1 MKKSNNLFNDEN
13 EIEIEGIDSWLI
25 TYSDMIT
32 IILCFFI
39 LFFYY
44 SEGQVSILS
53 KVKNSLSTKVESLE
67 KENQELKQNNEKLSS
82 VLFDIKNIEQDLKTS
97 NKDFVK
103 KLKEK
108 NMLDNIELKETKK
121 GLLIRFKDNVLFT
134 SASANIS
141 DFGLEILKE
150 IGKDLNKI
158 DNKILV
164 EGHTDNIPINS
175 LNYSSNWEL
184 SSARAINVVNFL
196 SKELDIKSSRFSVS
210 GYGSTSPISD
220 NSTKEGRAKN
230 RRIEIVILNK

>member
-1 MKKSNNLFNDEN
+1 MKKSNNLFTDNN

-53 KVKNSLSTKVESLE
+53 EVKDSLSTKVESLQ
-67 KENQELKQNNEKLSS
+67 KENKELKQDNEKLSS
-82 VLFDIKNIEQDLKTS
+82 VLFDIKNIEEDLKTS
-97 NKDFVK
+97 NNDFVK

-158 DNKILV
+158 NNKILV

-175 LNYSSNWEL
+175 LKYSSNWEL

-196 SKELDIKSSRFSVS
+196 SKELDIDSSRFSVS
-210 GYGSTSPISD
+210 GYGSTTPIAD
-220 NSTKEGRAKN
+220 NKTKDGRAKN

>member
-1 MKKSNNLFNDEN
+1 MKKSNNIFHDDN

-53 KVKNSLSTKVESLE
+53 EVKDSLSTKVESLQ
-67 KENQELKQNNEKLSS
+67 KENQELKQDNEKLSS
-82 VLFDIKNIEQDLKTS
+82 VLFDIKDIEEDLKTS
-97 NKDFVK
+97 NKDFIK

-108 NMLDNIELKETKK
+108 NMLDNIELKETEK

-158 DNKILV
+158 NNKILV
-164 EGHTDNIPINS
+164 EGHTDNVPINS
-175 LNYSSNWEL
+175 LKYSSNWEL

-196 SKELDIKSSRFSVS
+196 SKELNIDSSRFSVS
-210 GYGSTSPISD
+210 GYGSTSPISN

>member
-210 GYGSTSPISD
+210 GYGSTSPIAD